1 MQLSV
6 RERAPIVH
14 CITNQIFANFQANG
28 LLAVGCSFAGLLYK
42 YTQRRIMAAGSEV
55 IGTGL
60 LASLVEL
67 YSPVV
72 LGKRFERHSLSVLP
86 KQ

>member
-1 MQLSV
+1 
-6 RERAPIVH
+6 
-14 CITNQIFANFQANG
+14 
-28 LLAVGCSFAGLLYK
+28 
-42 YTQRRIMAAGSEV
+42 MAAGSEV

-60 LASLVEL
+60 LASLVAVPYAKIFMDTEFGAL
-67 YSPVV
+67 FFVPPFFVSSISGVLLAWV